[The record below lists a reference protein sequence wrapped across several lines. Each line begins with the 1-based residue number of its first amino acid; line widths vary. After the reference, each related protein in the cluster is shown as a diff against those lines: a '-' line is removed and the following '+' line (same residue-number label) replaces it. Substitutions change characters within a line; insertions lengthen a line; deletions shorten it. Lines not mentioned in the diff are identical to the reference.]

1 MAESAQSKACENLVD
16 AGPCCCCHRAAAAIA
31 VTSAVAV
38 ASQGLQ
44 EHGLL
49 NPTLLQ
55 LEVIGLLY
63 TQEFRVFT
71 APGGFPSPRNLL
83 QLCLQEQLLTNPAK
97 ECEAAPSHELQAVSG
112 TWLYLD

>member
-31 VTSAVAV
+31 VATAVAV

-55 LEVIGLLY
+55 REVIGLLY

-97 ECEAAPSHELQAVSG
+97 ECEAAPSHELKAVSG
-112 TWLYLD
+112 TWLNLD